1 MIIIYS
7 LASSLYLYLTSV
19 NYTPRGV
26 MERESDN
33 KKNARQKNEIDRLGG
48 KALDIGRNINITF
61 VFGSVPFFCFL
72 NAIYFLNQLQNKY
85 RAVRW
90 YSRVRSIFSRLQTSC
105 CCCTIF
111 LWRFFILL
119 DYYGLKTWLLLV

>member
-1 MIIIYS
+1 
-7 LASSLYLYLTSV
+7 
-19 NYTPRGV
+19 

-90 YSRVRSIFSRLQTSC
+90 YSRVRSIFSRLQTCC